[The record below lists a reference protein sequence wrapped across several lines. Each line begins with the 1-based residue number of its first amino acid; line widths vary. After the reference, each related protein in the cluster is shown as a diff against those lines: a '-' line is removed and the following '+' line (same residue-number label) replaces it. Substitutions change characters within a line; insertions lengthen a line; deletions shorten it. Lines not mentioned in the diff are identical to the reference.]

1 LQQHRQESQS
11 PDYHHRYASNGKLP
25 RAAALSTNG
34 NGFTTGTT
42 QTVTVDVHHQLGGGG
57 GGAAAAAKQLMAN
70 GISGHSRSSSL
81 SHNIHAAAYSELSAA
96 PPAFATPPT
105 RRRFFNHKNLRS
117 ALTGGSGGGSGVG
130 GGVGGA
136 GGVGGGHR
144 RTASNGG
151 CPIDTASILSG
162 GKFRMKF
169 KCGSG

>member
-1 LQQHRQESQS
+1 MSLRFFHKMLTFKYY
-11 PDYHHRYASNGKLP
+11 YHH
-25 RAAALSTNG
+25 
-34 NGFTTGTT
+34 
-42 QTVTVDVHHQLGGGG
+42 QHLGGGV
-57 GGAAAAAKQLMAN
+57 ASSSVAKQLMANGN

-81 SHNIHAAAYSELSAA
+81 SHNIHAVAYSELSAA

-117 ALTGGSGGGSGVG
+117 ALTGGGGGGSGG
-130 GGVGGA
+130 GGGGGLA

-162 GKFRMKF
+162 GKFRTGF
-169 KCGSG
+169 KCGSGSRVGIEKSHCLQERKWVLNTYLDVLKIYYL